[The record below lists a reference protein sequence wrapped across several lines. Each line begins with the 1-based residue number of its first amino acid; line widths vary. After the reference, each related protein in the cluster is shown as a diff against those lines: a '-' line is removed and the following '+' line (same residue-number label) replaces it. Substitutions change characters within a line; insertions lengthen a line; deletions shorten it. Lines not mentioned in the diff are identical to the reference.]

1 MDYREGASA
10 MQERFSRRRL
20 PHWDQ
25 PGATYFVTTCLL
37 GSIPAQGLAEIE
49 RVRRRLQRQPRPAD
63 VPSDDWKTRQ
73 WKRVFV
79 ANEEW
84 LDCKPAVR
92 YLVDDR
98 LAAEVVRSL
107 KHFDGERYDLVAWAV
122 MPSHLHWVFR
132 PRDEW
137 VQSLGAAAKD
147 RSPRRRIQHSVN
159 LHTALECNRL
169 LRRTGGFWQRESYD
183 HCVRDEEELE
193 RIVAYIHANPVRAG
207 LVERATDFRFSS
219 AREHALREGNI
230 V

>member
-1 MDYREGASA
+1 
-10 MQERFSRRRL
+10 MQERFARRRL

-25 PGATYFVTTCLL
+25 PGASYFITTCLL

-49 RVRRRLQRQPRPAD
+49 RVRRRLLQQARPAD
-63 VPSDDWKTRQ
+63 VSPDDWKTRQ
-73 WKRVFV
+73 WKRIFA

-92 YLVDDR
+92 YLADER

-107 KHFDGERYDLVAWAV
+107 RYFDGERYDFVAWAV

-137 VQSLGAAAKD
+137 VQSLGSAAKD
-147 RSPRRRIQHSVN
+147 RPPRRRIQHSVN

-169 LRRTGGFWQRESYD
+169 LGRTGGFWQRESYD

-193 RIVAYIHANPVRAG
+193 RIVMYIHANPVRAG
-207 LVERATDFRFSS
+207 LVEHAVDFRFSS
-219 AREHALREGNI
+219 AREHALREGSI